1 MLPGCSSYSDIRRC
15 TRLTLSLL
23 MALQLLSFVTHS
35 SLGFPV
41 VCLSGYS
48 CFAISCWFLPCNKV
62 NQLYVYVYPLSL
74 GPPSHFAPIPPLE
87 VITEHWAELPELYTR
102 CIVLSSF
109 PSNPVANLVPHRTV
123 AWILAA
129 RVLTSFPKMRNV
141 YMSIPNSQVIPPSHP
156 PACPYIRSLS
166 ISLFLP
172 CRWVH
177 LYHFSTFPVYP
188 LILNALSAFPLCG
201 HPGSPPVF
209 SFLAI
214 PGPCMFH
221 RDILGFFWW
230 RPSLPAQLYI
240 YVSSTCLLE
249 PQVLKQHFRSAI
261 WPYFL
266 LFFFFFLSYKS
277 SEFTVHPIYNRSSL
291 S

>member
-1 MLPGCSSYSDIRRC
+1 
-15 TRLTLSLL
+15 

-48 CFAISCWFLPCNKV
+48 CFAISCWFLPCNTV
-62 NQLYVYVYPLSL
+62 NQLYVYIYPLSL

-141 YMSIPNSQVIPPSHP
+141 YMSIPTSQVIPPSHP
-156 PACPYIRSLS
+156 PARPYIRSLS

-177 LYHFSTFPVYP
+177 LYHFSTFPIYP
-188 LILNALSAFPLCG
+188 LILKHFQLFLFVAILGLLLFSLSWTFQVPAYFTG
-201 HPGSPPVF
+201 I
-209 SFLAI
+209 FLAFS
-214 PGPCMFH
+214 GEDLHFLTSYTHM
-221 RDILGFFWW
+221 
-230 RPSLPAQLYI
+230 SLPRAFWSLKSWNNI
-240 YVSSTCLLE
+240 LKVPSGHISS
-249 PQVLKQHFRSAI
+249 
-261 WPYFL
+261 
-266 LFFFFFLSYKS
+266 FFFFLSYKS